1 MKLVLPIKNFKE
13 AIILMQPM
21 TAKEMNYVAD
31 SMSNESL
38 IIKQC
43 TVLAATTQQAGT
55 HSLCM
60 EILNVHNQNYQTL
73 MQTLHEHIAM
83 APTQPTN

>member
-1 MKLVLPIKNFKE
+1 M
-13 AIILMQPM
+13 MQPM
-21 TAKEMNYVAD
+21 TAKELEYVAD

-43 TVLAATTQQAGT
+43 TVLAASTQQAAT
-55 HSLCM
+55 YSLCM
-60 EILNVHNQNYQTL
+60 EMLNVHNQHYHKL

-83 APTQPTN
+83 APTQPTQ